1 MAFARLLRSTQ
12 RYLERVREPIPTF
25 EQRLFDFSTPASLA
39 RWATFSDTELGGRS
53 TASLIASTSHP
64 GTAVFQ
70 GTFSRETGADADE
83 RLKRSGFVGM
93 NTRDTQDRLD
103 LDQYDTMVLRVLGDG
118 RRYIASI
125 RTENWIIGEAS
136 SHDVYQAFLFA
147 REGEWTEVEIPLAR
161 FLLTYKGRL
170 VETHVQMNRSRIVSF
185 GLALAG
191 GDYQQEGPY
200 SLGLD
205 WIKVIDSRRL
215 DR

>member
-1 MAFARLLRSTQ
+1 MLSQVSNTC
-12 RYLERVREPIPTF
+12 
-25 EQRLFDFSTPASLA
+25 LA
-39 RWATFSDTELGGRS
+39 VHLPSPLP
-53 TASLIASTSHP
+53 LTS
-64 GTAVFQ
+64 
-70 GTFSRETGADADE
+70 
-83 RLKRSGFVGM
+83 
-93 NTRDTQDRLD
+93 
-103 LDQYDTMVLRVLGDG
+103 
-118 RRYIASI
+118 
-125 RTENWIIGEAS
+125 
-136 SHDVYQAFLFA
+136 